1 MTRAKLAELIGKDIK
16 TLSNWEKAN
25 PELIRLINQG
35 IALDE
40 QIEEAEKHLEKL
52 KEIKEQAAKG
62 KLNLKTH
69 KEH

>member
-40 QIEEAEKHLEKL
+40 QINEAERNLEKL
-52 KEIKEQAAKG
+52 KYIKEKADKG
-62 KLNLKTH
+62 RLNVK
-69 KEH
+69 KCV